1 MLETMSCTTEPVYI
15 QYTQTDFNGPQLV
28 AALRQQGYPANL
40 LKFNDKAQQHDLT
53 YISLHQRFTL
63 TLKNHRLIQTTP
75 DHQSHVL
82 DQSLHEVVSACLAR
96 FKTPQQPDLPP
107 FFGGFI
113 GYFSYDYAR
122 YVEST
127 LPQQVPDPYDLADAD
142 LSFVD
147 QVLSYD
153 HQTHILTLS
162 QLCQTTPKARQ
173 AAYQALQILKQRLAT
188 LRPTTAPIFKLTTPF
203 TLAFDRPTFYQKLAQ
218 AKQHIAAGDIFQLIL
233 ANRQHARCQGTLLG
247 ISAAFFKQEPTPYQ
261 FYYRHGDFEAIGA
274 SPETLITKTG
284 PQLFTYPLAGTRRR
298 GHDDAEDQRFSQELQ
313 TAPKEIS
320 EHNMLVDLG
329 RNDLGR
335 ISTFG
340 SVQVTKLRQL
350 LKFQQVMH
358 LGSTIESTVAPDVT
372 SMAIVE
378 ALLPA
383 GTLSGAP
390 KIEAM
395 TLIQQLEQQKRGLY
409 GGCLGYLGVDGNLDL
424 CIGIRLAYRKGADL
438 FVHSGAGIVADSQ
451 PAQEYLEFNN
461 KARGVLSA
469 LTRRGVV

>member
-1 MLETMSCTTEPVYI
+1 MLKTTQAPVYPIHI
-15 QYTQTDFNGPQLV
+15 QYLEPKFNGSKFV
-28 AALRQQGYPANL
+28 AILRENQIPANL
-40 LKFNDKAQQHDLT
+40 LKFHDKTSQHDFT
-53 YISLHQRFTL
+53 YISLHERFTL
-63 TLKNHRLIQTTP
+63 TLTTHCLTQTSP
-75 DHQSHVL
+75 DHEPKVLTQSF
-82 DQSLHEVVSACLAR
+82 HEVVTTYLNR
-96 FKTPQQPDLPP
+96 YHLEPRPDLPP
-107 FFGGFI
+107 FFGGFL

-122 YVEST
+122 YVHPT
-127 LPQQVPDPYDLADAD
+127 LPQDIADPYDLPDAE

-153 HQTHILTLS
+153 HQTQILSLI
-162 QLCQTTPKARQ
+162 QLCDASEISTARTSLKVLKTLLQTASV
-173 AAYQALQILKQRLAT
+173 
-188 LRPTTAPIFKLTTPF
+188 PTTSKFHLKTAFE
-203 TLAFDRPTFYQKLAQ
+203 LAFDHAEFVQKVALT
-218 AKQHIAAGDIFQLIL
+218 KHHIYEGDIFQMIL
-233 ANRQHARCQGTLLG
+233 ANRQHALCQGSLL
-247 ISAAFFKQEPTPYQ
+247 SLSRTFFQANPTPYQ
-261 FYYRHGDFEAIGA
+261 FYYRHGNFEALGA
-274 SPETLITKTG
+274 SPETLVTKSGT
-284 PQLFTYPLAGTRRR
+284 QLFTYPLAGTRRR
-298 GHDDAEDQRFSQELQ
+298 GHDASEELRFSQELQ
-313 TAPKEIS
+313 TDPKEIA